1 MLPPAGVTRKQEESV
16 MPLQM
21 VSCLRSSDA
30 PNDSGLPMDPL
41 ARDLGRYILKFL
53 AIKDFVTYNRRVN
66 EILIDTS
73 SLTTYYDLQIVSVS
87 RLDRR

>member
-1 MLPPAGVTRKQEESV
+1 MISFIRK
-16 MPLQM
+16 L
-21 VSCLRSSDA
+21 
-30 PNDSGLPMDPL
+30 
-41 ARDLGRYILKFL
+41 LKFL

-73 SLTTYYDLQIVSVS
+73 SLTTYYDLQIVSES